1 MSQPSPPPHS
11 YFHQNNSSF
20 YLSCLSRFHLQTS
33 LLRKKKKLQTTVLRF
48 DPRPTS
54 TGSILAF
61 QSIFVLELASQTQ
74 AQAFAYSHTQTYKY
88 THVINMQ
95 TFDGFVAHT
104 PTEALA
110 WV

>member
-1 MSQPSPPPHS
+1 MGWRQRLCLQPSPPPHS

-20 YLSCLSRFHLQTS
+20 ICLAYQGFTFK
-33 LLRKKKKLQTTVLRF
+33 LLLKKKKLQTTVLRF
-48 DPRPTS
+48 DPRPAS

-74 AQAFAYSHTQTYKY
+74 AQAFAYSHTQTYTY

-95 TFDGFVAHT
+95 TFDGFVAH
-104 PTEALA
+104 PH
-110 WV
+110 